1 MMLQVSMH
9 GRIVAAVVTEVAY
22 AVLTRAWLPQHLRGV
37 ELELAISAFRL
48 ATAGVYWLLFRDV
61 IFSRTKRAYL
71 LRSPLVLTSAAV
83 VLAIPLI
90 FRGWNPGGGL
100 GTAVVFALTS
110 IIVGF
115 REELLYRAILI
126 NLLQPRVGV
135 LGAVVL
141 STVVFLVY
149 HYGALPIAALPAIEV
164 ICMSLLLGIVYVYS
178 GSLAFVVV
186 LHSLYDGIWF
196 FGPYIAAPPPDVWRL
211 PFLLT
216 GLALVVVWARY
227 TPSNRSSSG
236 RAEARRSI

>member
-1 MMLQVSMH
+1 MRR
-9 GRIVAAVVTEVAY
+9 RIVAAVIIEVGY
-22 AVLTRAWLPQHLRGV
+22 AVLTRAWLPQHVSGV

-48 ATAGVYWLLFRDV
+48 ATAGVYWLLFQDV
-61 IFSRTKRAYL
+61 ISSRAKRTHL
-71 LRSPLVLTSAAV
+71 LRSPVVLTGVAV
-83 VLAIPLI
+83 VLAIPII
-90 FRGWNPGGGL
+90 FRGWDPGGGL

-115 REELLYRAILI
+115 REELLYRGILI

-149 HYGALPIAALPAIEV
+149 HYGALPIAVLPAIEV
-164 ICMSLLLGIVYVYS
+164 TCLSLLLGLVYVYS

-196 FGPYIAAPPPDVWRL
+196 FGPYMAAPPPDVWRL
-211 PFLLT
+211 PFLFT
-216 GLALVVVWARY
+216 GLALVVIWARY
-227 TPSNRSSSG
+227 IPPNFSSSG
-236 RAEARRSI
+236 RAEARRST